1 MLDLTFHLLLQ
12 GRFLFVQGQCREAS
26 EWYARANAAQS
37 GTTCTLRWLEDG
49 EVDVFTITE
58 KTDICVISEWPQFHH
73 VASWEM
79 MWASSYEL
87 EWRGA
92 LLQVGS
98 HWWRRVT

>member
-1 MLDLTFHLLLQ
+1 MCYGL
-12 GRFLFVQGQCREAS
+12 A
-26 EWYARANAAQS
+26 
-37 GTTCTLRWLEDG
+37 
-49 EVDVFTITE
+49 TE
-58 KTDICVISEWPQFHH
+58 LCVVSEWPQFHH

-92 LLQVGS
+92 LLQVGC